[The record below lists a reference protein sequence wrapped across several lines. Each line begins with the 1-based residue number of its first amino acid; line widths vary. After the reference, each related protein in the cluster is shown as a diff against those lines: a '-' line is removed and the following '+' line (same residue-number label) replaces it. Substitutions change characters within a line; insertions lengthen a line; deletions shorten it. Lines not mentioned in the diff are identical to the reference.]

1 MSATK
6 QKRLFLID
14 GSAMF
19 YRAYFAFIRNPLIN
33 SKGEDT
39 SASFGL
45 VNSLLKILREEEP
58 DYIAVV
64 FDTKHPTFRHEMYA
78 EYKSTRAK
86 MPDELVLQIPRI
98 HQVVEALNIK
108 SFELKGFEADDIIG
122 TFARKG
128 AEAGCEVWC
137 VTGDKDFFQLVND
150 QVGVYTPR
158 KASEKPDRLDREG
171 VKVKFGVYPEA
182 VIDKLALMG
191 DTSDNVPGIPGVGP
205 KTADKL
211 LEQFGTLEAVLEN
224 HDQIKAKGVRQKVA
238 DNIDSAK
245 MSKELVTIKT
255 DVPIEFDLEQML
267 RRPPDFDTV
276 RELFAELEFTR
287 LAKQILSEAAVESVG
302 APDEP
307 VMEAE
312 PATQAY
318 HLITSI
324 AELKQLT
331 DRLST
336 VDIIAVDTETTS
348 LDPLLAE
355 LVGVSLSDAAGNG
368 WYVPLGHSTD
378 GDKNLP
384 FDKALQPLKE
394 LLENKRIRKTGQNIK
409 YDLRV
414 LRRVGI
420 EIEPVSFDTM
430 LASFVINPLA
440 RRHSLDSLALQF
452 CDHEMQ
458 PISDLI
464 GSGKNQKTF
473 DIVPV
478 DKATDYAAEDAD
490 YTLRLTSILSE
501 QVDKSD
507 ARSLY
512 FDIELPLI
520 KVLASMEDE
529 GIRVDAKFLGELSV
543 DMSTQLERIQT
554 EVFKVAGGQF
564 NINSTQ
570 QLGHILFDKLGLPT
584 KGKTAKKTGYS
595 TDVRVLEELAALHE
609 FPKLILNYRQ
619 LTKLK
624 STYIDAIPK
633 LINFQTGRVHTSF
646 NQTIA
651 TTGRLSSTKPNLQ
664 NIPIRTDEGR
674 QIRKAFIPRD
684 KNHILLA
691 ADYSQIELRVLAHY
705 TGDPSLIEAFTNNED
720 IHTRTASEVF
730 EVAPEDVTRDQRRV
744 AKTANFAIIYGVSA
758 FGLSQQTEMSIDES
772 RQFIDTYL
780 ARYPGIQTY
789 MDDTIAFARE
799 NGYVTTMFGR
809 HRHIPQINDQNRQ
822 ARQFAERIAINT
834 PIQGSAAEIIKI
846 AMIVID
852 QKLKPM
858 RTRMVLQ
865 VHDEL
870 VFDVHKKEL
879 AEVEKLV
886 KTGMEQAVE
895 LKVPLIADMGSGL
908 NWLEAK

>member
-1 MSATK
+1 MNTSK
-6 QKRLFLID
+6 PKRLFLID

-19 YRAYFAFIRNPLIN
+19 YRAYFAFIHNPLIN

-58 DYIAVV
+58 DYLAVV
-64 FDTKHPTFRHEMYA
+64 FDTKQPTFRHEMYP

-86 MPDELVLQIPRI
+86 MPDELVVQIPRI
-98 HQVVEALNIK
+98 HQVVEALNIA
-108 SFELKGFEADDIIG
+108 SFELEGYEADDIIG
-122 TFARKG
+122 TFAQQG

-150 QVGVYTPR
+150 RVRIYTPK
-158 KASEKPDRLDREG
+158 KANEKPERLGHEE
-171 VKVKFGVYPEA
+171 VKDKFGVYPEA

-191 DTSDNVPGIPGVGP
+191 DTSDNVPGIPGIGP

-211 LEQFGTLEAVLEN
+211 LEQFGTLESVLEN
-224 HDQIKAKGVRQKVA
+224 YEQIKAKGVRQKVA
-238 DNIDSAK
+238 DNIESAK
-245 MSKELVTIKT
+245 MSKELVTIKI
-255 DVPIEFDLEQML
+255 DVPIEFDLNLMQ
-267 RRPPDFDTV
+267 RRTPDFDTV
-276 RELFAELEFTR
+276 RELFLELEFTR
-287 LAKQILSEAAVESVG
+287 LLKQILPEVAAEAVTERVEVASEDYRTVG
-302 APDEP
+302 
-307 VMEAE
+307 
-312 PATQAY
+312 
-318 HLITSI
+318 SI
-324 AELKQLT
+324 AELEKLVAK
-331 DRLST
+331 LAK

-355 LVGVSLSDAAGNG
+355 LVGVSLSDETGSG
-368 WYVPLGHSTD
+368 YYVPLGHSTD
-378 GDKNLP
+378 RNKNLP
-384 FDKALQPLKE
+384 TKQALSLLKI
-394 LLENKRIRKTGQNIK
+394 LLENKKIRKTGQNIK

-414 LRRVGI
+414 LLHSGI
-420 EIEPVSFDTM
+420 EIEPISFDTM

-440 RRHSLDSLALQF
+440 RRHSLDALALQY
-452 CDHEMQ
+452 CEHEMQ

-478 DKATDYAAEDAD
+478 DKATTYAVEDTD

-501 QVDKSD
+501 QIDQSE

-512 FDIELPLI
+512 YDIELPLI
-520 KVLASMEDE
+520 KVLASMETE
-529 GIRVDAKFLGELSV
+529 GIRIDDRFLGELSD
-543 DMSTQLERIQT
+543 DMTEQLEQIKK
-554 EVFKVAGGQF
+554 EIFKIAGGQF

-595 TDVRVLEELAALHE
+595 TDVRVLEELAGLHE

-624 STYIDAIPK
+624 NTYIDAIPK
-633 LINFQTGRVHTSF
+633 LINPQTGRVHTSF

-651 TTGRLSSTKPNLQ
+651 TTGRLSSTNPNLQ
-664 NIPIRTDEGR
+664 NIPIRTEEGR
-674 QIRKAFIPRD
+674 QIRKAFVPRD
-684 KNHILLA
+684 KDHVLLA

-730 EVAPEDVTRDQRRV
+730 DVTADKVTSDMRRV

-758 FGLSQQTEMSIDES
+758 YGLSQQTDMSVEES

-780 ARYPGIQTY
+780 ARYPGIKTY
-789 MDDTIAFARE
+789 IDETIAFARD

-809 HRHIPQINDQNRQ
+809 HRQIPQINDRNRQ

-846 AMIVID
+846 AMLGIHE
-852 QKLKPM
+852 KLRSM

-879 AEVEKLV
+879 ADVEKLV
-886 KTGMEQAVE
+886 KSGMEKAAD
-895 LKVPLIADMGSGL
+895 LKVPLVADMGHGP